1 MLSRV
6 ADSLY
11 WMSRYFERADN
22 GSRVVEATYGLILN
36 PAKFSTDERW
46 FRAVSSLARGTT
58 STDLDPQRALFL
70 LVADPEGV
78 FSIMKCIAG
87 ARENARQVREE
98 ISSEMWE
105 HLNKLFHEVSGT
117 NLHADDD
124 AGAMRIV
131 NIVREGAY
139 RFYGITDTTI
149 NHGEGWDFIQLGKYI
164 ERACNLSILLD
175 AYFTVDKNADDLDWV
190 GLLSSCAAFEA
201 YCKVCTAEL
210 KPERIADF
218 ILLQPEFPYSVRYS
232 LDRMHHALTSISNR
246 SLSRRTGKRFAGV
259 CPCIWGRLSNNA
271 VICMPRCMRFI
282 SNIQLRSRSNRNV
295 LRYPTFYALS
305 LQQVRVAEHDGSA
318 YASAQ
323 RRQPALLYFPAVG
336 ESTRTDLCAHGLAR
350 KSCASF

>member
-22 GSRVVEATYGLILN
+22 ASRVVEATYGLILN
-36 PAKFSTDERW
+36 PAKFSSDERW

-58 STDLDPQRALFL
+58 STNLDPQRALFL
-70 LVADPEGV
+70 LVADSEGV
-78 FSIMKCIAG
+78 FSIMKCIGG

-105 HLNKLFHEVSGT
+105 HLNKLFHEVTGT
-117 NLHADDD
+117 DLHADDD

-149 NHGEGWDFIQLGKYI
+149 NHGEGWHFIQLGKYI

-175 AYFTVDKNADDLDWV
+175 AYFSVDKNADDLDWA

-246 SLSRRTGKRFAGV
+246 SLSRRTGKIERL
-259 CPCIWGRLSNNA
+259 IGRLRSA
-271 VICMPRCMRFI
+271 VTYVQIGEVIRGDLHMYLAAIIEQCRDLHAAVHEVYI
-282 SNIQLRSRSNRNV
+282 E
-295 LRYPTFYALS
+295 YPIE
-305 LQQVRVAEHDGSA
+305 VA
-318 YASAQ
+318 
-323 RRQPALLYFPAVG
+323 F
-336 ESTRTDLCAHGLAR
+336 ES
-350 KSCASF
+350 